1 VSAKNSPRYWRW
13 VRDALI
19 LLAVFLAIQWWQ
31 TRDMPRGEAPA
42 LVGVGLD
49 GQPMALSAYR
59 GSPVL
64 VHFWATWCPVCRL
77 ENGSIASIA
86 ADHAVISVASTSG
99 TAAEVRAFLAENEL
113 QMPVMMD
120 ESGELARHWNVQGVP
135 ATFVIDSAGLI
146 DYATVGYSSEIGLRL
161 RLALAD

>member
-1 VSAKNSPRYWRW
+1 MTAKTSPRYWRW
-13 VRDALI
+13 VRDVLI

-31 TRDMPRGEAPA
+31 ARDMPRGEAPA
-42 LVGVGLD
+42 LAGPDLD
-49 GQPMALSAYR
+49 GRPMVLSAYR

-86 ADHAVISVASTSG
+86 EDHAVISVASTSG
-99 TAAEVRAFLAENEL
+99 SAAEIRAFLKENDL

-120 ESGELARHWNVQGVP
+120 ESGELAGQWNVQGVP

-146 DYATVGYSSEIGLRL
+146 DYATMGYSSEIGLRL